1 MCVPSPRP
9 PPESSSLHAA
19 CAVALTPTTLPPG
32 PHLSP
37 KALPCIYTRAGRQY
51 IRVLT
56 RQSATTFNQPL
67 SFDTSKVTTM
77 QRMFGALARAL
88 PPSLLSR
95 MDPTLRAYIA
105 STVAPSHAL
114 PPPGPHLA
122 PNIACLPF
130 CSAVHASVFNQPLS
144 FNTSSVTTMQGM
156 FVVRFARPRCP
167 PTSLPRMPHAACRRM
182 PHAAY
187 ACRLRPSKRR
197 PTPSRFPAHT
207 SPHVAYLP
215 SAWQFALAF
224 NQPLNFD
231 TPSVKTM
238 SYMFLVRPS
247 RPRPSHQCPPFN
259 ACTTVVRRLPPAD
272 PYTSPRTA
280 RMHPPSDSRQGASAF
295 NQPLTFDTSSVT
307 TMRQMFY
314 VRSSPRALPPI
325 CVVKPSPARC
335 LHRGRPPP
343 PASQPVYLAPRRMP
357 SF

>member
-167 PTSLPRMPHAACRRM
+167 PTSLPLACRMPHAVACRM
-182 PHAAY
+182 PHTHAA
-187 ACRLRPSKRR
+187 CGRQNVVLRPPASR
-197 PTPSRFPAHT
+197 PTPLPMSHT
-207 SPHVAYLP
+207 SLRLG
-215 SAWQFALAF
+215 SLRWRS
-224 NQPLNFD
+224 
-231 TPSVKTM
+231 T
-238 SYMFLVRPS
+238 S
-247 RPRPSHQCPPFN
+247 R
-259 ACTTVVRRLPPAD
+259 
-272 PYTSPRTA
+272 
-280 RMHPPSDSRQGASAF
+280 
-295 NQPLTFDTSSVT
+295 
-307 TMRQMFY
+307 
-314 VRSSPRALPPI
+314 
-325 CVVKPSPARC
+325 
-335 LHRGRPPP
+335 
-343 PASQPVYLAPRRMP
+343 
-357 SF
+357 

>member
-1 MCVPSPRP
+1 
-9 PPESSSLHAA
+9 
-19 CAVALTPTTLPPG
+19 
-32 PHLSP
+32 
-37 KALPCIYTRAGRQY
+37 
-51 IRVLT
+51 
-56 RQSATTFNQPL
+56 
-67 SFDTSKVTTM
+67 
-77 QRMFGALARAL
+77 
-88 PPSLLSR
+88 
-95 MDPTLRAYIA
+95 
-105 STVAPSHAL
+105 
-114 PPPGPHLA
+114 
-122 PNIACLPF
+122 
-130 CSAVHASVFNQPLS
+130 
-144 FNTSSVTTMQGM
+144 M

-314 VRSSPRALPPI
+314 VRSSPCPAPNLCSQALSCTLP
-325 CVVKPSPARC
+325 
-335 LHRGRPPP
+335 
-343 PASQPVYLAPRRMP
+343 APRSSAASRLP
-357 SF
+357 TRIPRPAPHALLLTLGSTRRRSTSR